1 MLRLTLCALALC
13 SLAPLARAGECEDRF
28 RKVGNNVLT
37 RVDWSSQVNVPDLS
51 VADALGQL
59 RGILMA
65 SKMVVITE
73 DVGTGSMLAEQP
85 ATNTVRAIPVLVQVT
100 PEGKGVLVDLTVKTQ
115 RGQAS
120 RLEGMR
126 AEICRILGLVKGGK
140 EGRAAAVAGRKQQNP
155 DPTVFR
161 DVYMFSREIANEAE
175 GNPVAVNARHR
186 GRKYALKGKVAH
198 IMEDG
203 NEINVGF
210 RIPEQHEVMLRLPND
225 PPSVGVACLFRQNQM
240 ATVLT
245 FRKGDMATFRGSFL
259 RYDDM
264 KRMVWL
270 ENCVQAKG

>member
-1 MLRLTLCALALC
+1 MLRSTLCALALFG
-13 SLAPLARAGECEDRF
+13 LVPLAHAGECEDRF
-28 RKVGNNVLT
+28 KKVGNNVLT
-37 RVDWSSQVNVPDLS
+37 RVDWSSQVTVPDLA

-59 RGILMA
+59 RGVLVA

-73 DVGTGSMLAEQP
+73 DAGTGSLLAEQP

-115 RGQAS
+115 RGQLS
-120 RLEGMR
+120 KLEAMR
-126 AEICRILGLVKGGK
+126 GEICRILGLLKGGK
-140 EGRAAAVAGRKQQNP
+140 EGKAAAVAGRKQKNP

-161 DVYMFSREIANEAE
+161 DVYVFSREIANEAQ

-186 GRKYALKGKVAH
+186 GRKYALKGKVEH

-203 NEINVGF
+203 DEVNVGF
-210 RIPEQHEVMLRLPND
+210 RIPEQHEVMIRLPND
-225 PPSVGVACLFRQNQM
+225 PPRVGVACLFRPSQM

-245 FRKGDMATFRGSFL
+245 FRKGDMTTFRGSFL

-264 KRMVWL
+264 RRVVWL
-270 ENCVQAKG
+270 EDCVQVKP